1 MRYPKL
7 VRKFALSTPISV
19 TVTLEGID
27 EDGSPVEG
35 LSYSGLCNY
44 QDNARRVVTNDK
56 VETDLTGTAYFDGDI
71 APTLAVISGGT
82 MTIFGEERTIV
93 MGNKARNPDG
103 TVNFTRIDIR

>member
-7 VRKFALSTPISV
+7 VRRFALSTPISV
-19 TVTLEGID
+19 SVVIEGID
-27 EDGSPVEG
+27 EDGAPVEG
-35 LSYSGLCNY
+35 LHIDGLCNY

-71 APTLAVISGGT
+71 APTLAVISGGVI
-82 MTIFGEERTIV
+82 TIFGEERTIV

-103 TVNFTRIDIR
+103 SVNYTRIDIR